1 MPPPTIAVS
10 AKVKKALQGIR
21 DKNGSKASLNDVIET
36 LLRERNDLPEDSPTK
51 VKEPTVL
58 PRFRTQRHAMKW
70 LYARYGNDREKIA
83 KEYAALEAKG
93 EVKRRRD
100 TWGIDSRTYALALLS
115 DGLRKKEG
123 EKSGWLE
130 TDKRGTHN
138 VDYGHETVYR
148 TRLIIKKAWIAHG
161 ISIRIEDKNDGAIY
175 RYPHD
180 ELIQELEEH
189 APNIFQTDSWVH
201 SGYYHWPSIPP
212 EKGKYSCVRPF
223 LSKFKEN

>member
-1 MPPPTIAVS
+1 MD
-10 AKVKKALQGIR
+10 Q
-21 DKNGSKASLNDVIET
+21 E
-36 LLRERNDLPEDSPTK
+36 
-51 VKEPTVL
+51 
-58 PRFRTQRHAMKW
+58 
-70 LYARYGNDREKIA
+70 
-83 KEYAALEAKG
+83 
-93 EVKRRRD
+93 
-100 TWGIDSRTYALALLS
+100 
-115 DGLRKKEG
+115 
-123 EKSGWLE
+123 
-130 TDKRGTHN
+130 
-138 VDYGHETVYR
+138 HETVDR

-161 ISIRIEDKNDGAIY
+161 ISIRIEDQNDGAIY

>member
-10 AKVKKALQGIR
+10 TKVKKALQGIR
-21 DKNGSKASLNDVIET
+21 DKNGSKTSLNDVIET

-51 VKEPTVL
+51 VEERTGL

-83 KEYAALEAKG
+83 EEYAALEAKG
-93 EVKRRRD
+93 EVQRRSD

-115 DGLRKKEG
+115 DGLRKKNG
-123 EKSGWLE
+123 DKSGWLE
-130 TDKRGTHN
+130 TDKRRTHI
-138 VDYGHETVYR
+138 VDPNIVDR
-148 TRLIIKKAWIAHG
+148 PRLIIKKSWVNHG
-161 ISIRIEDKNDGAIY
+161 ISIRIKDKNDGAIY

-189 APNIFQTDSWVH
+189 APNIFRTDSWVH
-201 SGYYHWPSIPP
+201 AGYYHWPSIPP